1 MSLKGS
7 PKLMAILFDSTR
19 CIGCRSCE
27 EACDEENSSRK
38 RKWSPESHK
47 NFRQPPPGL
56 SGDKWIHMSYHPLSQ
71 KNTRSTQPFD
81 WEEAP
86 DLMDQGQYAYIRHA
100 CMHCLEPACVSAC
113 IVGALKKQENG
124 AVIYDPD
131 KCMGCRY
138 CMIACPFNVPKWEWH
153 HPLPYIRKCTLC
165 YPRLKEGKIPSCVE
179 NCPGNEDGPALVF
192 GRRDDLL
199 YQAKKRVYENQDR
212 YFPHVFGEREVGGT
226 GVLFIFDKRLDPI
239 QIGFPANMGS
249 RSIPSYSQSPMS
261 TVPYWVGGFAALFS
275 GLNWIIK
282 RRDKIIPENTE
293 KKQGEE
299 K

>member
-1 MSLKGS
+1 MRSTDS
-7 PKLMAILFDSTR
+7 SKLMGILFDSTR

-27 EACDEENSSRK
+27 EACDEENASRK
-38 RKWSPESHK
+38 RKWSSETYGS
-47 NFRQPPPGL
+47 FRQPPEGL
-56 SGDKWIHMSYHPLSQ
+56 SGDKWVHMSYHPLYR
-71 KNTRSTQPFD
+71 KNVKDDTPFD

-100 CMHCLEPACVSAC
+100 CMHCVEPACVSAC

-138 CMIACPFNVPKWEWH
+138 CMIACPFGIPKWEWH
-153 HPLPYIRKCTLC
+153 NALPYIRKCTMC
-165 YPRLKEGKIPSCVE
+165 YPRLKEGKVPNCVA

-192 GRRDDLL
+192 GKRNDLL
-199 YQAKKRVYENQDR
+199 YQAQKRVNENKDR
-212 YFPHVFGEREVGGT
+212 YFPHVFGQDEVGGT
-226 GVLFIFDKRLDPI
+226 GVLFIFDKKLTPA
-239 QIGFPANMGS
+239 QIGFPANMQS
-249 RSIPSYSQSPMS
+249 RAIPSYSQSPMS
-261 TVPYWVGGFAALFS
+261 TVPYWAGGFAALFS

-282 RRDKIIPENTE
+282 RRDKIMTENSE
-293 KKQGEE
+293 KTGEE